1 MELQQRHLV
10 APNVYNHGEER
21 ETAETK
27 TEDIYQ
33 CLQYP
38 PTGAQRTDAAEQPAL
53 GRKMMFLLIA
63 LIVSLLTINLII
75 SAAHFSHFRQTMG
88 VMNRQSTSKEMW
100 HLHDNVFYLF
110 WNDLGDC
117 NTAERFCAKRNAS
130 LATVTQRNMA
140 WLQSQTKGN
149 HLIIRRSQSD
159 GSGDSDSMFMD
170 EDDSECDLLGVT
182 PEQVEGWVCERAA
195 QMS

>member
-1 MELQQRHLV
+1 MELQQRRSV
-10 APNVYNHGEER
+10 ALNIYNHGEER

-27 TEDIYQ
+27 TEDVYQ

-38 PTGAQRTDAAEQPAL
+38 PTAQRTDATKRPAL

-63 LIVSLLTINLII
+63 LIVLLLTLNLII
-75 SAAHFSHFRQTMG
+75 SAVHFFHFRQTLG
-88 VMNRQSTSKEMW
+88 VMNRQSTSKEVW

-110 WNDLGDC
+110 RNELGDC
-117 NTAERFCAKRNAS
+117 NTAKRFCANRNAS
-130 LATVTQRNMA
+130 LATVTQHNME
-140 WLQSQTKGN
+140 WLQSHTKGN
-149 HLIIRRSQSD
+149 HLIVRRSQSD
-159 GSGDSDSMFMD
+159 GSGDSDSTFMD

-195 QMS
+195 QIS